1 MINGCKYGHALD
13 GVLQI
18 YYLLPIFLLSCLA
31 FNSET
36 GKHYISRLVVVM
48 LVISVFTA
56 RDTLWSNV
64 NKPEIKKIMFFWL
77 PIIVFFAGYHVFRGE
92 AFGVPRTILVSL
104 VYIVIVPWHRMSRQA
119 MLFVILLGG
128 CVAGGVG
135 LYEYAILNVRRV
147 GGIINQIPFALY
159 VAITLLIS
167 IHVAWSNQ
175 YRYIK
180 PLAWLC
186 VIGSSFAIIMSEV
199 RGIWLALLLIAAIFA
214 VRQSQQLTLR
224 RIATMTAIVL
234 ALLVMLFS
242 IPDVTRRINETKQ
255 EFTLISEG
263 NKDTSIGIR
272 LQLWHSAMD
281 IIKNHP
287 LMGVGTQNY
296 PYIME
301 QQYQQGMITGV
312 ALSFKNSHYHNQYLD
327 TYVRYGMIGF
337 IIAFLVLISPSILFY
352 NKGLNVTNLYSSIS
366 CVLIFSGLTDV
377 PLIHT
382 GVVYVLILYPSAIFF
397 TSREACV
404 TTS

>member
-31 FNSET
+31 FNTET

-56 RDTLWSNV
+56 RDILWSNI

-104 VYIVIVPWHRMSRQA
+104 VYIVIVPWNRMSRQA

-199 RGIWLALLLIAAIFA
+199 RRIWLALLLIAAIFA

-234 ALLVMLFS
+234 ALLVMLSS

-255 EFTLISEG
+255 EFTQISEG

-301 QQYQQGMITGV
+301 QQYQQGMITSV
-312 ALSFKNSHYHNQYLD
+312 ALSFKNAHYHNQYLD

-337 IIAFLVLISPSILFY
+337 IIAFVILISPNILFY

-366 CVLIFSGLTDV
+366 YVLIFSGLTDV

-397 TSREACV
+397 TSQEDCV

>member
-1 MINGCKYGHALD
+1 M
-13 GVLQI
+13 QI

-56 RDTLWSNV
+56 RDILRSNI

-104 VYIVIVPWHRMSRQA
+104 VYIVIVPWHRMSKQA
-119 MLFVILLGG
+119 ILFVILLGG

-167 IHVAWSNQ
+167 IHVAWSSQ

-234 ALLVMLFS
+234 ALLVMLSS

-255 EFTLISEG
+255 EFTRISEG

-272 LQLWHSAMD
+272 LQLWYSAID

-301 QQYQQGMITGV
+301 QQYQQGMITSV

-327 TYVRYGMIGF
+327 TYVRYGVIGF
-337 IIAFLVLISPSILFY
+337 IMVFVILISPNILFY
-352 NKGLNVTNLYSSIS
+352 NKDLNVTNLYSSIS

>member
-1 MINGCKYGHALD
+1 MINGCKYGHVLD

-18 YYLLPIFLLSCLA
+18 YYLLPMFLLSCLA
-31 FNSET
+31 FNTET

-56 RDTLWSNV
+56 RDILWSNI
-64 NKPEIKKIMFFWL
+64 NKPEIKKIIFFWL

-234 ALLVMLFS
+234 ALLVLLSS

-255 EFTLISEG
+255 EFTQISEG

-301 QQYQQGMITGV
+301 LQYQQGMITSA

-337 IIAFLVLISPSILFY
+337 IMAFVILISPNILFY
-352 NKGLNVTNLYSSIS
+352 NKGLNITNLYSSIS
-366 CVLIFSGLTDV
+366 CVLIFAGLTDV

>member
-31 FNSET
+31 FNTET

-56 RDTLWSNV
+56 RDILWSNI

-104 VYIVIVPWHRMSRQA
+104 VYIVIVPWNRMSRQA

-234 ALLVMLFS
+234 ALLVMLSS

-255 EFTLISEG
+255 EFTQISEG

-301 QQYQQGMITGV
+301 QQYQQGMITSV
-312 ALSFKNSHYHNQYLD
+312 ALSFKNAHYHNQYLD

-337 IIAFLVLISPSILFY
+337 IIAFVILISPNILFY

-366 CVLIFSGLTDV
+366 YVLIFSGLTDV

-397 TSREACV
+397 TSQEDCV